1 MTLDN
6 KLGITDSAE
15 LARIEEKISK
25 EQALKLFETGQLNKF
40 GTGTFAELAKIH
52 EHLFGDIYDFAGK
65 LRSVNIAKGN
75 FRFASAMYLESALAH
90 IETMPQSTFDEIIEK
105 YVEMNIA
112 HPFREG
118 NGRSMRIWLDCILKK
133 ELKRVI
139 DWNNVDKGDYLLA
152 MERSPVRDT
161 EIKMLLKA
169 ALTDKIND
177 RTVYM
182 KGIDASYFY
191 EGYSAFTAENLQNEL
206 KQEK

>member
-15 LARIEEKISK
+15 LARMEEKISK
-25 EQALKLFETGQLNKF
+25 EQALELFETGQLDEF
-40 GTGTFAELAKIH
+40 GAGTFAELAKIH
-52 EHLFGDIYDFAGK
+52 EHLFGGIYDFAGK
-65 LRSVNIAKGN
+65 MRSVNIAKGN
-75 FRFASAMYLESALAH
+75 FRFASVMYLEAALAH

-133 ELKRVI
+133 ELKKVV
-139 DWNNVDKGDYLLA
+139 DWSNVDKGDYLLA
-152 MERSPVRDT
+152 VERSPVKDT
-161 EIKMLLKA
+161 EIKTLLKA

-177 RTVYM
+177 RDVYM

-191 EGYSAFTAENLQNEL
+191 ERYNAFTAEEL
-206 KQEK
+206 KNK